1 VTVACIVASVSTLY
15 LLVGVAKAKPL
26 EAIHLLG
33 WWPIKPL
40 EFIKSCSLVLLL
52 YTGPLFEVIF
62 IEKDLRGFR
71 GWEQTVATLSSW
83 SGYRNY
89 IAGPLTEEVIFRS
102 VIIPLHLIA
111 DISASK
117 IVFLTPLYFG
127 IAHVHHLYEFKLTH
141 PHTPWLP
148 AILRSIFQFG
158 YTTLFGWFASFLY
171 IRTGSI
177 YAGVLV
183 HSFCNWGG
191 LPRFWGRPHRRVEY
205 AATPIV
211 VRRKDDGEMPRS
223 KAASPEVSNAWAVAY
238 YVLLVVGAYAFYVG
252 FWPLTESTQALAIF
266 ASPKK
271 KS

>member
-1 VTVACIVASVSTLY
+1 MTIACIVASAATLY
-15 LLVGVAKAKPL
+15 LLVGLARAKPL
-26 EAIHLLG
+26 EALHLLG

-40 EFIKSCSLVLLL
+40 EFLKSCSLVLLL

-71 GWEQTVATLSSW
+71 GWDQTVATLSSW

-111 DISASK
+111 GISASS

-148 AILRSIFQFG
+148 AILRSTVQFA

-171 IRTGSI
+171 LRTGSI
-177 YAGVLV
+177 YPSVLV

-191 LPRFWGRPHRRVEY
+191 LPRLWGRPHRKAEF
-205 AATPIV
+205 APTPIV
-211 VRRKDDGEMPRS
+211 VMRKDDGKIPRL
-223 KAASPEVSNAWAVAY
+223 KTESPDVGNACVVAY
-238 YVLLVVGAYAFYVG
+238 YVLLVAGAYAFYVG
-252 FWPLTESTQALAIF
+252 FWPLTESTQALASF
-266 ASPKK
+266 EAVK
-271 KS
+271 

>member
-252 FWPLTESTQALAIF
+252 FWPLTESTQALATF
-266 ASPKK
+266 GSPKK